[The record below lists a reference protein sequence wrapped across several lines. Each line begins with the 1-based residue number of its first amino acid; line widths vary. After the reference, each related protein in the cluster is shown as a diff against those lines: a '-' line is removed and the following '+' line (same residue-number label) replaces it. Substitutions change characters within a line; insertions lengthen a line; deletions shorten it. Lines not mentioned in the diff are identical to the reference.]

1 MYYFNFNLKGLFP
14 SKILTSLKI
23 ALIFIMMSALPT
35 FAGNYAQDTK
45 LTIKQSN
52 IELDK
57 LLKLIEAQS
66 DFSFFYS
73 NDKIDKNLKVSVN
86 ATEKTIREI
95 LTQALSGSGINFR
108 VEDKTIVLSIANAQQ
123 TRVSVKGSIT
133 DENGVTVGGVGIVEK
148 GTTNGIVSDQNG
160 NFSIQTGSGSVLEV
174 SSLGYVTQ
182 EVAVGNRTEITIIL
196 AEAAE
201 NLDHVVVIGY
211 GTVKRKD
218 LTGSVTSLSSQ
229 EILKTNLTNVNHILK
244 SQAPIDVRSGGTE
257 PGTAPAIEIRGNT
270 ALITDDNSPFKQSN
284 DPLWVVDGVP
294 MQSSSI
300 VLNPYDI
307 VSIDLLQ
314 DASAAA
320 IYGSRG
326 ANGVII
332 VTTKQAQVG
341 EEKFNV
347 SYDGWVGYDKVTRVP
362 QLMNGQQYADY
373 KRKANF
379 YNGTLGDNATLDKAV
394 NGDYDGLISF
404 GAKERGYLESGQ
416 TTDWFDMVFGGTSFN
431 TTHNLTVSTSGKRTG
446 TVVSLG
452 YLNQESL
459 VPYAGYKRY
468 NANFSNRLKVS
479 DRLEFNTKILGTYSK
494 NDHGPGATAFAWQ
507 LSPLLNP
514 YDENGNLLWR
524 PGDGNFDYNP
534 IVEAKNSLN
543 EVFDYN
549 LIGSVAMKWNIWD
562 NLNYEIAARADYSN
576 SNNGEYYETETGE
589 RLGSKSPLARF
600 GKTTSLGSTFDNIL
614 SYNKEFGGMHRIDAM
629 AAFNTENYTS
639 NYLFL
644 ATDDMTFAGLYY
656 NMGTGMVQGY
666 NSTKTDWTIMSF
678 MGRVNYTLLDRYLVT
693 ATFRRD
699 GSSRLSPGNKW
710 TQYPAL
716 AFSWR
721 LSDEPFMA
729 ALKAKFLDNLK
740 LRLSYGNVGKMNIR
754 PYSTLG
760 SSAQTNPYMFGDKVA
775 VGTVPSTIP
784 NTNLKW
790 EKTTEYNLGIDFGFF
805 KGRLSG
811 TIDLYDKNTSGLIMA
826 RNLPLTSGF
835 SQFQMNIGKINNKGI
850 QMMLK
855 GDIIRSKEVVWNMG
869 ITFYKNKNSI
879 VDLYGDK
886 QDDAGSGWFIGQPI
900 RISRGYEFIGVW
912 QEGEEAEAAKYNA
925 KPGYPKLRD
934 IENVDPDNPRI
945 DSGEGG
951 DDRIIIPT
959 DPKWIG
965 NLNTTVSYKGF
976 DLYLSINT
984 RQGQR
989 GGSNY
994 EYQTAMTAYNSVYL
1008 ESWTPEN
1015 RSNEHPRPWLDAN
1028 NFGPT
1033 GYGSY
1038 MLLDLSFVRISNVSL
1053 GYTLPVTLSRKFSA
1067 NRARVFVNVN
1077 NPYVFSDYK
1086 GNDPETP
1093 GRGYPTVT
1101 AYQFGINL
1109 NF

>member
-1 MYYFNFNLKGLFP
+1 
-14 SKILTSLKI
+14 
-23 ALIFIMMSALPT
+23 
-35 FAGNYAQDTK
+35 
-45 LTIKQSN
+45 
-52 IELDK
+52 
-57 LLKLIEAQS
+57 
-66 DFSFFYS
+66 
-73 NDKIDKNLKVSVN
+73 
-86 ATEKTIREI
+86 
-95 LTQALSGSGINFR
+95 
-108 VEDKTIVLSIANAQQ
+108 
-123 TRVSVKGSIT
+123 
-133 DENGVTVGGVGIVEK
+133 
-148 GTTNGIVSDQNG
+148 
-160 NFSIQTGSGSVLEV
+160 
-174 SSLGYVTQ
+174 
-182 EVAVGNRTEITIIL
+182 VGNRTEITIVL
-196 AEAAE
+196 GEAAE
-201 NLDHVVVIGY
+201 SLDDVVVIGY
-211 GTVKRKD
+211 GSVKKKD
-218 LTGSVTSLSSQ
+218 LTGSVTSIRS
-229 EILKTNLTNVNHILK
+229 EDILKTNLTSVSHILK
-244 SQAPIDVRSGGTE
+244 TQAPIDVRSGGTE

-270 ALITDDNSPFKQSN
+270 ALITNDNSPFKQTN
-284 DPLWVVDGVP
+284 DPLWVIDGVP

-307 VSIDLLQ
+307 VSMDILQ

-347 SYDGWVGYDKVTRVP
+347 SYDGWVGFDKVTRTP

-373 KRKANF
+373 KRTANY
-379 YNGTLGDNATLDKAV
+379 YNGTLGESATLEGAL
-394 NGDYDGLISF
+394 NGNYDALISF
-404 GAKERGYLESGQ
+404 GAKERRYLETGQ
-416 TTDWFDMVFGGTSFN
+416 STDWFDMVYGGTSFN
-431 TTHNLTVSTSGKRTG
+431 TNHSLTVSTSGKKTG
-446 TVVSLG
+446 TVISLG

-468 NANFSNRLKVS
+468 NANFSNKLKVS
-479 DRLEFNTKILGTYSK
+479 DRLEFNTKILGIYSK
-494 NDHGPGATAFAWQ
+494 NDHAPGATSFAWQ

-514 YDENGNLLWR
+514 YDENGNLISLV
-524 PGDGNFDYNP
+524 GDGNFDYNP
-534 IVEAKNSLN
+534 IVEAQKNMN

-549 LIGSVAMKWNIWD
+549 IIASVAMKWNIWD
-562 NLNYEIAARADYSN
+562 NLNYEIAARGDYSN
-576 SNNGEYYETETGE
+576 SDNGRFAETGTNE
-589 RLGSKSPLARF
+589 RSQQTPLAAY
-600 GKTTSLGSTFDNIL
+600 GKTTSLGTTFDNIL

-629 AAFNTENYTS
+629 AAFNTETYS
-639 NYLFL
+639 SKYLYL
-644 ATDDMTFAGLYY
+644 AADQMTFDGLYY

-666 NSTKTDWTIMSF
+666 NSSLNDWTIMSF

-699 GSSRLSPGNKW
+699 GSSRLPTGNKW

-721 LSDEPFMA
+721 LSNEPFMA
-729 ALKAKFLDNLK
+729 ALKEKFLDNLK

-754 PYSTLG
+754 PYSTMG
-760 SSAQTNPYMFGDKVA
+760 SIAQTNPYMFGDDVA

-784 NTNLKW
+784 NTNLQW
-790 EKTTEYNLGIDFGFF
+790 EKTTEYNLGIDFGLF
-805 KGRLSG
+805 KGRLTG
-811 TIDLYDKNTSGLIMA
+811 TIDLYDKNTNGMIMP

-850 QMMLK
+850 QVMLR
-855 GDIIRSKEVVWNMG
+855 GDIIRNKELVWNMG
-869 ITFYKNKNSI
+869 IMFYKNKNSI

-886 QDDAGSGWFIGQPI
+886 QDDVGSGWFIGQPI

-912 QEGEEAEAAKYNA
+912 QEGEETEAAVYNA

-934 IENVDPDNPRI
+934 VENVDPNNPRI
-945 DSGEGG
+945 DSSEGG
-951 DDRIIIPT
+951 DDRVIIPT

-976 DLYLSINT
+976 DLYLGINT

-989 GGSNY
+989 GGSGN

-1015 RSNEHPRPWLDAN
+1015 RSNEHPRPWLDGG

-1053 GYTLPVTLSRKFSA
+1053 GYTLPASLTRKFSST
-1067 NRARVFVNVN
+1067 RARVFVNVN
-1077 NPYVFSDYK
+1077 NPYVFSNYK